1 MNKVI
6 TVYNDDRIPVVT
18 IKVDFTSGSVT
29 VKNGKGNPLV
39 TFEGDSTVIEY
50 AGYHVKVGSDDD
62 AEEM

>member
-6 TVYNDDRIPVVT
+6 TVYNDDRTPVVT
-18 IKVDFTSGSVT
+18 IKVDFVSGSVT

-39 TFEGDSTVIEY
+39 TFEGDNTVIEY
-50 AGYHVKVGSDDD
+50 AGYHLDIGNDDY